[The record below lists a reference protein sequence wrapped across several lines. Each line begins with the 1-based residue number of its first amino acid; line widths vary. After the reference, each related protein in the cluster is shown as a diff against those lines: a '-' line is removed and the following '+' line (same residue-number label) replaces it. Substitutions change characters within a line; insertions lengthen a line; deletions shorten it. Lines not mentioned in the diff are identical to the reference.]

1 MLQVEM
7 ACILMLRLQSLH
19 GNALRILWKRNK
31 IMKILQGPKTIINRL
46 PQTHCPIQE
55 QIMLLLFTSEEVFAE
70 QSFYISLGIL

>member
-1 MLQVEM
+1 
-7 ACILMLRLQSLH
+7 
-19 GNALRILWKRNK
+19 
-31 IMKILQGPKTIINRL
+31 MKILQGPKTIINRL